1 MKDFLFSYQNNNVY
15 SIFLFARSAFNKGG
29 QSVCQDTRHSTAP
42 SVFFPPPPSPTV
54 ILTSYNYWK
63 GRGMPKHCHVTTS
76 EVG

>member
-42 SVFFPPPPSPTV
+42 SVFFPPSVTHRYPYL
-54 ILTSYNYWK
+54 IQLLER
-63 GRGMPKHCHVTTS
+63 RGMPKHCHVTTS